1 MSDFCAT
8 CTATSIMDDYYAFSN
23 NLDAHKNCVSGS
35 WEWYNS
41 QSFAP
46 LVCDEV
52 KRTAFIRDVF
62 GFNLIPSS
70 SKEPLTV
77 MICEGCSRSGSLIC
91 VVDSHEYCVDPNCDK
106 HGEINR
112 AKGWYEIGGDI
123 KTLGTYWNKNWG
135 EYKEQ

>member
-1 MSDFCAT
+1 MSDFCHT
-8 CTATSIMDDYYAFSN
+8 CALGSIWDDYCYFEEN
-23 NLDAHKNCVSGS
+23 PDAYKNCESGS
-35 WEWYNS
+35 YQWYDS

-46 LVCDEV
+46 CVGNPEL
-52 KRTAFIRDVF
+52 KRKLFESVY
-62 GFNLIPSS
+62 GFDQLPTSS
-70 SKEPLTV
+70 CEFEV

-91 VVDSHEYCVDPNCDK
+91 VTDSSGFCVDPNCDK

-135 EYKEQ
+135 EYKEK